1 MQEASSMAP
10 GPVEPFIKLEGDV
23 ESSPFSGF
31 WEVYDIYFYKLPI
44 VN

>member
-23 ESSPFSGF
+23 ESSSFSGF